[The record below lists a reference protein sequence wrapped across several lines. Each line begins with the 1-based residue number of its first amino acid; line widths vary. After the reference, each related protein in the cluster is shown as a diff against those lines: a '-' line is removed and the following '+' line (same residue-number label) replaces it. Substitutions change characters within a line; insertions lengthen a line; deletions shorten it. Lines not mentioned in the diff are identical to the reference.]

1 MPAPRT
7 PTVLAALAVLTVAGA
22 AAHQVA
28 KTRRALLAER
38 AARRLTAGM
47 QARDFQALSDRLN
60 AAVYAD
66 QVLAEAGLVLNTALA
81 THRPE
86 GGRP

>member
-1 MPAPRT
+1 MPAIRKPA
-7 PTVLAALAVLTVAGA
+7 VLAALAALGVAGA
-22 AAHQVA
+22 AAHQVV
-28 KTRRALLAER
+28 KTRRALIAER

-47 QARDFQALSDRLN
+47 QARDFDALSRRLN

-66 QVLAEAGLVLNTALA
+66 QVLAEADLVLNSALA

-86 GGRP
+86 GGAL